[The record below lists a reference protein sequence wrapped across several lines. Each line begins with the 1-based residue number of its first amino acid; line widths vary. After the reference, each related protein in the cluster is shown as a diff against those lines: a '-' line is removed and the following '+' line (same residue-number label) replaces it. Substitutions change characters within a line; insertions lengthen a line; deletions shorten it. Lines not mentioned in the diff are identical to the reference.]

1 MAATAVG
8 ASASP
13 AAARGVS
20 PRHQPTRVH
29 ILVYDGAEEQDFI
42 GPRDV
47 FGHAVHAGGAVETSL
62 VRPGGPGE
70 VTCAFG
76 AKILVDKGWKP
87 TEADVLVIPG
97 GGWGKPDG
105 PGIHNLRKNPSV
117 LRDLRRA
124 HQSGVVLAGLC
135 TGVLALSAAGLVKGR
150 PCTTHHLTRDVLKQE
165 GGELVSARVVDDK
178 DLVTA
183 GGVTSGLDLAL
194 WIVTREFG
202 SSVAA
207 KIETVMEYEQR
218 GVVWCGD

>member
-1 MAATAVG
+1 
-8 ASASP
+8 
-13 AAARGVS
+13 
-20 PRHQPTRVH
+20 
-29 ILVYDGAEEQDFI
+29 VYDGAEEQDFV

-47 FGHAVHAGGAVETSL
+47 FGHAAHAGGAVETSL
-62 VRPGGPGE
+62 VRLGGPGE

-76 AKILVDKGWKP
+76 TKIVVGEGWKP

-105 PGIHNLRKNPSV
+105 PGIHNLRKSPSV
-117 LRDLRRA
+117 LSDLRRA
-124 HQSGVVLAGLC
+124 HQAGVVLAGVC
-135 TGVLALSAAGLVKGR
+135 TGVMALSAAGLVRGR
-150 PCTTHHLTRDVLKQE
+150 SCTTHHLVRDVLQEE

-194 WIVTREFG
+194 WMVTREFG
-202 SSVAA
+202 SSVAV

-218 GVVWCGD
+218 GVVWRRD